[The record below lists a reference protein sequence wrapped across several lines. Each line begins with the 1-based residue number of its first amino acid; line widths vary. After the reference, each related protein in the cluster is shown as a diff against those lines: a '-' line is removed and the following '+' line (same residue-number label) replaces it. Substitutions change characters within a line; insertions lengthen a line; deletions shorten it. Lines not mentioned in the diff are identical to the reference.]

1 MTSNQ
6 LRYPRR
12 RNPNTVRFK
21 LLWNKVEL
29 HRAEIGLI
37 MTLTAIA
44 GYMAFVSPVTLIAAF
59 LAGAIAISFGL
70 LNRSALMI
78 TGFGLPIKAW
88 HLGSLVVAIA
98 AVSAVGHFDPV
109 SAQMFGNLE
118 EAVNEALGDIGGDI
132 DETVVETI
140 FVIFRILIVLA
151 FLIGVVIVFTQAT
164 RGGDWQPIAN
174 LLGIGVAFVI
184 GVEVISLLIIGDGGG
199 GGGGGGGG

>member
-1 MTSNQ
+1 MTNLSYRKN
-6 LRYPRR
+6 PNK
-12 RNPNTVRFK
+12 NPNTVRLK
-21 LLWNKVEL
+21 LLWNSVDL
-29 HRAEIGLI
+29 HQAEIGLVL
-37 MTLTAIA
+37 TLTAIG
-44 GYMAFVSPVTLIAAF
+44 GYMAFVSPVVLIAAL
-59 LAGAIAISFGL
+59 LAGAISISFGL
-70 LNRSALMI
+70 LNRSALTM

-88 HLGSLVVAIA
+88 HLGSVVVALAAIA
-98 AVSAVGHFDPV
+98 AVGHFDPV

-118 EAVNEALGDIGGDI
+118 EAVTESLGEIGGEI
-132 DETVVETI
+132 DEGVVETI

-199 GGGGGGGG
+199 GAGG